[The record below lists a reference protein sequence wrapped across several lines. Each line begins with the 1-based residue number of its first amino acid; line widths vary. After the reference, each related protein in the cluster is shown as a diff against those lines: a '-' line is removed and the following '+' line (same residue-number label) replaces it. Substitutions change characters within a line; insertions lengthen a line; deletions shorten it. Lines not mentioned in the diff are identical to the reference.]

1 MRHLAIAATTIF
13 FLFILWVIYMANIG
27 ASTVFFDLVKMVSLG
42 DKIGHV
48 VLFGLLT
55 LGLNMSLDYRSLP
68 GGNTGLL
75 LGSCLVFAFA
85 IIEEL
90 TQQLCPTRT
99 FDVADLMADVAGI
112 TLFSLISRL
121 LQAGGITASRGNV
134 SQGRTMINCDKLRAW
149 MSRITDDSCQ
159 RSL

>member
-1 MRHLAIAATTIF
+1 MRHLVIVATAIF
-13 FLFILWVIYMANIG
+13 FLFILWVIYMADVG
-27 ASTVFFDLVKMVSLG
+27 ASTVFFDLVKAVSFG

-55 LGLNMSLDYRSLP
+55 LGLNISLNYGSLP
-68 GGNTGLL
+68 IGNTGLL

-90 TQQLCPTRT
+90 TQQLYPTRS
-99 FDVADLMADVAGI
+99 FDMADLMADVAGI

-121 LQAGGITASRGNV
+121 LQAGAIAAHRGNE
-134 SQGRTMINCDKLRAW
+134 S
-149 MSRITDDSCQ
+149 
-159 RSL
+159 